1 MTLIQSCI
9 RYPVTTAVGVLLLT
23 LFGSIALFQ
32 LPIQLTPNINR
43 PTLAVVTEWPGA
55 SPYEVEREIIK
66 KQEEQLKSIEGLV
79 SMRSESYD
87 GQGIVI
93 LQFQLDTNKE
103 GAMVKVSNRLTQVE
117 AYPPEVKQPVISTD
131 DDLANGIAYF
141 ALMAD
146 GPNGF
151 DGDIT
156 TLKDFVDDFVKPEL
170 ERAPGVSKIVFYGGR
185 KQEIHVIFDPTK
197 LAMRGLTLSELAEA
211 LDRENRNFSGGSFD
225 EGKRRYVVR
234 TMGEYRSVEDIENV
248 VVAVRDGVPIYL
260 RDVAHA
266 ELNYRKMSEI
276 ALRLKQTMLFLVVI
290 PEPGANVLE
299 IVAEVNKRR
308 ERLNTEVL
316 GPRGLH
322 LVRDWDQSRF
332 ITNAI
337 KLVRNSLLLGG
348 ALAIFVLWMVL
359 RSPRSTLVIA
369 LSVPISLIGT
379 FLVMQLL
386 GRTLNLISL
395 AGLAFATGMV
405 MDNAIVVL
413 ENIFRHRQLGESA
426 EDAAYR
432 GAKEVW
438 GATLAS
444 TLTTVA
450 VFLPVTLIHDEL
462 GQLLADI
469 AIAVCC
475 AVGLSLVVAITVV
488 PSLSALVLR
497 GAAPTGE
504 GKPNPPG
511 FTTAVTS
518 MVRRVN
524 SSTSR
529 QVSVIFAFLLG
540 TFSLGWL
547 LMPDTEYLPQAN
559 TDWVDVYL
567 SPPPGYS
574 MDELISLNQVFTEEL
589 GPITVPRDQQSD
601 DLPGGGI
608 GDYYYS
614 AFRGQVYLGFSTH
627 GLTGAPDLVAE
638 IDRAAAKVPGS
649 WHFIEPWNIFAGVGA
664 EQSNIDLLVLGPELE
679 DQMALAGAI
688 LEKVNEVMPEGQAY
702 PIPDLDMGNPELRV
716 FIDRR
721 RAGELGISNRD
732 LGFSV
737 SALVD
742 GAKASTYRHG
752 GKEIDI
758 KLVAQRGFG
767 HRTHELEQIPIATPD
782 GNWVSLGSVAQ
793 LSLAEGPTQINHR
806 EQRRAI
812 AIRTAPPQDMPTEAA
827 IELLRTSVLE
837 PLRES
842 GMIAPPY
849 SVEITGSADSMAQAT
864 ETLLGTF
871 ILALVIS
878 YLLMSALFENFFYP
892 LVIMVSVPLAAFG
905 GILGLAVMNWLGVYQ
920 PLDTLTMLGFVI
932 LAGTVVNSA
941 ILIVHRSLQQIREY
955 GMESGEAI
963 VSAVQSRIR
972 PIFLTVSTSSLS
984 VLPLVLAPGAGAE
997 VYRGLGVVVIGGLLV
1012 STLFTL
1018 ILIPT
1023 LLSLVLSLQ
1032 TSIQKP
1038 RGSVKTHS

>member
-9 RYPVTTAVGVLLLT
+9 RYPVSTAVGVLLLT
-23 LFGSIALFQ
+23 LFGGIALSQ
-32 LPIQLTPNINR
+32 LPVQLTPTINR
-43 PTLAVVTEWPGA
+43 PTLAVLTEWPGA

-87 GQGIVI
+87 GQGVVI
-93 LQFQLDTNKE
+93 LQFQLGTNKE

-117 AYPPEVKQPVISTD
+117 SYPQEVLQPVISTD
-131 DDLANGIAYF
+131 DDLANGMAYF
-141 ALMAD
+141 ALMASGPD
-146 GPNGF
+146 GF
-151 DGDIT
+151 KGDIT
-156 TLKDFVDDFVKPEL
+156 TLRDFVEDFVKPEL
-170 ERAPGVSKIVFYGGR
+170 ERAPGVSRVGLYGGR
-185 KQEIHVIFDPTK
+185 EQEIHVVFDPAK
-197 LAMRGLTLSELAEA
+197 LALRGLTLSELAEA

-234 TMGEYRSVEDIENV
+234 TMGEYQSVEDIENV
-248 VVAVRDGVPIYL
+248 VVAIRDDVPVYL

-266 ELNYRKMSEI
+266 ELNYRKISAI
-276 ALRLKQTMLFLVVI
+276 ALRQEQVMLFMVVI

-299 IVAEVNKRR
+299 IVEEVNKRR
-308 ERLNTEVL
+308 EQLNAQVL
-316 GPRGLH
+316 EPRGLH
-322 LVRDWDQSRF
+322 LVRDWDESRF

-337 KLVRNSLLLGG
+337 RLVSNSLLMGG
-348 ALAIFVLWMVL
+348 VLAVLVLLLVL

-369 LSVPISLIGT
+369 VSVPISLIGT

-413 ENIFRHRQLGESA
+413 ENIFRHRQNGESA
-426 EDAAYR
+426 QDAAYR

-450 VFLPVTLIHDEL
+450 VFLPVTLIDDEL

-475 AVGLSLVVAITVV
+475 AVSLSLLVAITVV
-488 PSLSALVLR
+488 PSLSAVLLR
-497 GAAPTGE
+497 GAAPAV
-504 GKPNPPG
+504 KKNPTPFA

-518 MVRRVN
+518 VVRRIN
-524 SSTSR
+524 QSITR
-529 QVSVIFAFLLG
+529 QLAVVLAFLLG
-540 TFSLGWL
+540 TLSLGWL
-547 LMPDTEYLPQAN
+547 LMPETEYLPRAD
-559 TDWVDVYL
+559 TDWVDVYI

-574 MDELISLNQVFTEEL
+574 VEELISINQVFTEEL
-589 GPITVPRDQQSD
+589 ESMVVPFEQRSD

-608 GDYYYS
+608 GDYNFS
-614 AFRGQVYLGFSTH
+614 AFRGTLYLGLSSH
-627 GLTGAPDLVAE
+627 GLTGAPELVAE
-638 IDRAAAKVPGS
+638 IDRAASKVPGA
-649 WHFIEPWNIFAGVGA
+649 WHFVDPWNIFAGVGS

-679 DQMALAGAI
+679 EQMALASKV
-688 LEKVNEVMPEGQAY
+688 LERVNEVMPEGQAY
-702 PIPDLDMGNPELRV
+702 PIPDLDLGNPELRV
-716 FIDRR
+716 FIDRL

-742 GAKASTYRHG
+742 GAKASTYRHE

-782 GNWVSLGSVAQ
+782 GRWVNLGSIAKI
-793 LSLAEGPTQINHR
+793 SLEQGPTQINHR

-812 AIRTAPPQDMPTEAA
+812 AIRTAPPQDMSTEAA
-827 IELLRTSVLE
+827 IKLLETSVLQ

-842 GMIAPPY
+842 GEITLPY
-849 SVEITGSADSMAQAT
+849 SVEITGSADSMARASA
-864 ETLLGTF
+864 TLLSTF

-878 YLLMSALFENFFYP
+878 YLLMSALFENFLYP
-892 LVIMVSVPLAAFG
+892 LVIMLSVPLAAFG
-905 GILGLAVMNWLGVYQ
+905 GVLGLAIMNWLGIYQ

-941 ILIVHRSLQQIREY
+941 ILIVHRTLQQIRE
-955 GMESGEAI
+955 GGLAMDEAI
-963 VSAVQSRIR
+963 HSAVQSRIR

-997 VYRGLGVVVIGGLLV
+997 VYRGLGAVVIGGLLV

-1023 LLSLVLSLQ
+1023 LLSLVLSVQ
-1032 TSIQKP
+1032 SSIRKP
-1038 RGSVKTHS
+1038 AGG